1 MTITAEES
9 TEQIFNALI
18 KVLKDAKVPK
28 SNDVIPKVA
37 AMMKRHYDVGR
48 ETMKVNIAHAKSI
61 ARADTDRMTRLKHW
75 LKKIDQALAT
85 KNSPLSKILA
95 DTSRQVGI
103 MYTF

>member
-37 AMMKRHYDVGR
+37 AVMKLMLAFIDGD
-48 ETMKVNIAHAKSI
+48 SI
-61 ARADTDRMTRLKHW
+61 RCFHDKW
-75 LKKIDQALAT
+75 
-85 KNSPLSKILA
+85 
-95 DTSRQVGI
+95 
-103 MYTF
+103 